1 MFMAVGLFAAAIAQT
16 RPISG
21 KVVDKDG
28 KAISGASVSLKGHTG
43 GVAANSDGSFTINAK
58 TGDVLVIS
66 SIGYTSIQSK
76 VSTGNS
82 ISVTLASKEVAI
94 DEVIVTAMGIKRKKN
109 ELPFAAQQVGGDV
122 VSKTRGSNFVNQLS
136 GQVSG
141 LQVTQTNS
149 MGGST
154 NAIIRG
160 YKSLTRSNQALF
172 VVDGTPVDN
181 SNTNSTDTKTGR
193 GGYDFGNASADI
205 NPDQIESISVLK
217 GAAATALYGERAANG
232 AIVIVTKK
240 GKKGLGVTVNT
251 GITKSS
257 VDKSTLPKYQKQ
269 YGAGYGSAYG
279 YGSPDGNFLYFDANG
294 DGTNDLVVPTTE
306 DASWGAKFDPT
317 LKVYQWDAFDKTNK
331 NYGKA
336 TPWVA
341 APHDI
346 SEFFE
351 KPLSFNNSV
360 TVSGGDDVATFFLGY
375 TRSNEKGIMPNSSL
389 NKDLLNFSSSRKV
402 TDKLSVTAS
411 INYSQINGLGREATG
426 YGGGAPNP
434 MSSFRQWWEVNNDI
448 LDQKEAYFRT
458 KKNTTWNWS
467 DVTSPKTGLTPIF
480 WDNPYWDRYENYET
494 DSRKRYFGNVAIN
507 YNPFSWLNI
516 VGKVSMDAYNEI
528 QEERNAIGSLP
539 FQLTGT
545 AGADPS
551 GYSRYNRSFQE
562 TNYDLLA
569 NFEKKITHDLMF
581 KGLLGT
587 NIRQNSIST
596 IQAGTNGGLTVDKL
610 YSLSNSVNAPSAPLE
625 GESKQQVEG
634 VFGGATFTW
643 KEMVILDGS
652 LRRDHSSTLPKDV
665 SSYNY
670 PAVSAGFVFSKLP
683 VFSDL
688 INYGKLRLNYAEVG
702 SSADVQ
708 KTKNTY
714 IVNDPYGGA
723 QQSEVRGGANNANL
737 VPERTKSYE
746 AGLEVSLLKNRLSFD
761 VSYYQARTINEIFN
775 VEISRATGRDSKV
788 VNAGEVKNTGVEL
801 TVTGVP
807 VKTKDFSWE
816 VKLNWTKNKNE
827 VVSLFSDSAVLQLGN
842 FQGGVSLNATPGH
855 AYGEIRGDDYVYYKN
870 TGIPIVKS
878 NGWYQKTS
886 TSNNVIGNATP
897 NWIGGIN
904 NTFRYKN
911 FSLSFLIDMRQGGDI
926 FSLDMYYGLA
936 TGLYPETAGL
946 NDLGKPVRASL
957 ADGGGIINPGVTADG
972 KANVT
977 RKNIGTQFGA
987 YGYARKPA
995 KAFVYDASF
1004 VKLRNI
1010 TLDYSLPS
1018 KFVNKLGFF
1027 NFKAIDVSVIAR
1039 NVWIISKNMPYSDPE
1054 ETFSSGNLQGYQ
1066 GNSIPTTRTMGVNVK
1081 FTF

>member
-539 FQLTGT
+539 FQLT
-545 AGADPS
+545 
-551 GYSRYNRSFQE
+551 E
-562 TNYDLLA
+562 LVHV
-569 NFEKKITHDLMF
+569 HDIS
-581 KGLLGT
+581 
-587 NIRQNSIST
+587 IRHQ
-596 IQAGTNGGLTVDKL
+596 
-610 YSLSNSVNAPSAPLE
+610 
-625 GESKQQVEG
+625 
-634 VFGGATFTW
+634 
-643 KEMVILDGS
+643 M
-652 LRRDHSSTLPKDV
+652 LRHH
-665 SSYNY
+665 Y
-670 PAVSAGFVFSKLP
+670 
-683 VFSDL
+683 
-688 INYGKLRLNYAEVG
+688 
-702 SSADVQ
+702 
-708 KTKNTY
+708 
-714 IVNDPYGGA
+714 PYGC
-723 QQSEVRGGANNANL
+723 
-737 VPERTKSYE
+737 
-746 AGLEVSLLKNRLSFD
+746 NR
-761 VSYYQARTINEIFN
+761 
-775 VEISRATGRDSKV
+775 
-788 VNAGEVKNTGVEL
+788 
-801 TVTGVP
+801 
-807 VKTKDFSWE
+807 
-816 VKLNWTKNKNE
+816 
-827 VVSLFSDSAVLQLGN
+827 
-842 FQGGVSLNATPGH
+842 
-855 AYGEIRGDDYVYYKN
+855 
-870 TGIPIVKS
+870 
-878 NGWYQKTS
+878 
-886 TSNNVIGNATP
+886 
-897 NWIGGIN
+897 
-904 NTFRYKN
+904 
-911 FSLSFLIDMRQGGDI
+911 
-926 FSLDMYYGLA
+926 
-936 TGLYPETAGL
+936 
-946 NDLGKPVRASL
+946 
-957 ADGGGIINPGVTADG
+957 
-972 KANVT
+972 
-977 RKNIGTQFGA
+977 FG
-987 YGYARKPA
+987 
-995 KAFVYDASF
+995 
-1004 VKLRNI
+1004 
-1010 TLDYSLPS
+1010 
-1018 KFVNKLGFF
+1018 
-1027 NFKAIDVSVIAR
+1027 
-1039 NVWIISKNMPYSDPE
+1039 
-1054 ETFSSGNLQGYQ
+1054 
-1066 GNSIPTTRTMGVNVK
+1066 
-1081 FTF
+1081 